1 MNLGKLFSRETV
13 AKEAPA
19 VWQSDAQL
27 RLFAFHPDV
36 HKRELMAADFR
47 EFLRGMD
54 EYNEDAAPGRKVQ
67 VEIRKELADFL
78 QTFIEGTSRRSP
90 LGGVS
95 HADGLRVQV
104 GRAVYEAHYYNDQV
118 FNTGLRV
125 YRPGEQKKAGEFL
138 FGLSE
143 PMDFGKFAESL
154 KPQALP
160 RRWTGLFRG

>member
-1 MNLGKLFSRETV
+1 MNLRKFFSRETV
-13 AKEAPA
+13 AKDAPA
-19 VWQSDAQL
+19 VWQTDAQL

-54 EYNEDAAPGRKVQ
+54 EYNEQAAPGAKVSI
-67 VEIRKELADFL
+67 EIRKELADYL

-95 HADGLRVQV
+95 HAQGFRVTV
-104 GRAVYEAHYYNDQV
+104 GRAVYEADYYNDQV

-125 YRPGEQKKAGEFL
+125 YRAGEQKKAGEFL
-138 FGLSE
+138 FGLGQ
-143 PMDFGKFAESL
+143 PADFATFAESL
-154 KPQALP
+154 VPKALP
-160 RRWTGLFRG
+160 KRWAGLFRG